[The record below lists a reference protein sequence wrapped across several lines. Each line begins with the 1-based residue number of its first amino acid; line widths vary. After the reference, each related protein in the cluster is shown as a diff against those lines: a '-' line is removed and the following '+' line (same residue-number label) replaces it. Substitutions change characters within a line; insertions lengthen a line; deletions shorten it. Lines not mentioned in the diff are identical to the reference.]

1 MFTLTFK
8 NYLTI
13 YIFKKLQS
21 CMYVAVMLRPKKS
34 SVQQSCNCS
43 VVAAGH
49 WGIRVVL
56 TRKGL

>member
-1 MFTLTFK
+1 
-8 NYLTI
+8 
-13 YIFKKLQS
+13 
-21 CMYVAVMLRPKKS
+21 MYVALMLRPKKS
-34 SVQQSCNCS
+34 SVQQSSNCS